1 MQLVAGHL
9 PESLPVVRELFV
21 EYANS
26 LGVDFCFQ
34 NFDRELAG
42 LPGKYAPPSGRL
54 FLAMDGQYAAGCV
67 ALRELEAGICEMKRL
82 YLRPPFRRQGVGRQ
96 LAEATVTAARETG
109 YERMR
114 LDTLASLK
122 PALAL
127 YESLGFQRIAPYY
140 PNPIANVVYL
150 ELVLH

>member
-1 MQLVAGHL
+1 MQLVAGHA
-9 PESLPVVRELFV
+9 PELLPVARELFV

-34 NFDRELAG
+34 EFDQELAG

-54 FLAMDGQYAAGCV
+54 LLATDGPRAVGCV
-67 ALRELEAGICEMKRL
+67 ALRQLAAGICEMKRL
-82 YLRPPFRRQGVGRQ
+82 YVRPPFRGQGIGRQ
-96 LAEATVTAARETG
+96 LAQATVTAAREIG

-114 LDTLASLK
+114 LDTLASLQ

-127 YESLGFQRIAPYY
+127 YESLGFQSIAAYY
-140 PNPIANVVYL
+140 QNPIANVVYL
-150 ELVLH
+150 ELTLH

>member
-1 MQLVAGHL
+1 MQLVAGHT
-9 PESLPVVRELFV
+9 PEHLPVVRELFV
-21 EYANS
+21 EYANT

-34 NFDRELAG
+34 SFDQELAG

-54 FLAMDGQYAAGCV
+54 FLAIDEQRVAGCA

-96 LAEATVTAARETG
+96 LAEATVVAAREIG

-140 PNPIANVVYL
+140 QNPIANVVFL
-150 ELVLH
+150 ELALR

>member
-21 EYANS
+21 EYANT

-34 NFDRELAG
+34 HFTEELAG
-42 LPGKYAPPSGRL
+42 LPGKYAPPAGRL
-54 FLAMDGQYAAGCV
+54 FLAMDGQCAAGCV

-82 YLRPPFRRQGVGRQ
+82 YLRPPFRRQGIGRQ

-140 PNPIANVVYL
+140 HNPIANVVFL
-150 ELVLH
+150 ELVLR

>member
-1 MQLVAGHL
+1 MQLVAGHT
-9 PESLPVVRELFV
+9 PDQLPVVRELFV

-34 NFDRELAG
+34 EFDQELAG

-54 FLAMDGQYAAGCV
+54 FLAMDGQRVAGCV
-67 ALRELEAGICEMKRL
+67 ALRELETGICEMKRL
-82 YLRPPFRRQGVGRQ
+82 YLRPQFRGQGAGRQ
-96 LAEATVTAARETG
+96 LAKATVDAARETG
-109 YERMR
+109 YQRMR

-140 PNPIANVVYL
+140 QNPIANVVFL
-150 ELVLH
+150 ELPLR

>member
-1 MQLVAGHL
+1 MQFVAGHTSEYL
-9 PESLPVVRELFV
+9 PAVREMFV
-21 EYANS
+21 EYANA

-34 NFDRELAG
+34 NFAQELAE
-42 LPGKYAPPSGRL
+42 LPGKYAPPTGRL
-54 FLAMDGQYAAGCV
+54 FLALDRQNVAGCV
-67 ALRELEAGICEMKRL
+67 ALRELAPGLCEMKRL
-82 YLRPPFRRQGVGRQ
+82 YLRPPFRGQGVGRQ
-96 LAEATVTAARETG
+96 LAEAIVTAAREIG

-140 PNPIANVVYL
+140 PNPIANVVFL
-150 ELVLH
+150 ELVLR